1 MCSLFPEDDL
11 LGDAFTFSKEASTK
25 ASSLP
30 SDSEPALCSN
40 HN

>member
-1 MCSLFPEDDL
+1 MFPQDGL

-25 ASSLP
+25 NSSLP